1 MQQFKRQTTAGN
13 RTIPSTPSRWQK
25 FTDFKRNLGEWEAEK
40 IHKQQ
45 ALRTLRFIADFP
57 IWQSC
62 QPTAVPWGNY
72 LQKPRGL
79 SHCAS
84 SDDVT
89 TDLCAAACCSQN
101 SWEQSP
107 SCLILKS
114 RQDLGSDVV
123 WYNLLSA
130 FNNNKKI
137 KWEHPVGNAAFPEF
151 SSLCKKLLLRGFCTR
166 PMAWDSTVF
175 SFTTSIRNFVLW
187 GKGS

>member
-13 RTIPSTPSRWQK
+13 RTIPSTPSRWPK
-25 FTDFKRNLGEWEAEK
+25 FTDFKSNLGEWEAEK

-45 ALRTLRFIADFP
+45 ALQTLRFIADFP

-62 QPTAVPWGNY
+62 QPTAVPGGNY

-79 SHCAS
+79 GYCAS

-89 TDLCAAACCSQN
+89 TDLCTAACCSQN
-101 SWEQSP
+101 SWKQSP
-107 SCLILKS
+107 SFLILKS

-130 FNNNKKI
+130 FNSKKKTKTGSI
-137 KWEHPVGNAAFPEF
+137 QWGTLLFLSSVPCAKSCYWE
-151 SSLCKKLLLRGFCTR
+151 
-166 PMAWDSTVF
+166 VF
-175 SFTTSIRNFVLW
+175 AQGQWHETAQLFLYHINQ
-187 GKGS
+187 K